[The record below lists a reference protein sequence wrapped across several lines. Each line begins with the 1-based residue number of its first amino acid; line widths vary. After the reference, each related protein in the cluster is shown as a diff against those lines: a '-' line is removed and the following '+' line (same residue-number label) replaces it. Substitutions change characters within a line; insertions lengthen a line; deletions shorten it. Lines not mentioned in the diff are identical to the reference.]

1 MLYFSPW
8 KTVLI
13 WLTVVVGLLF
23 ALPNFYSQGIRDRLP
38 QFLPNDTMTLGLDL
52 QGGVHL
58 QLKLDREELVA
69 NRLESVRDET
79 RRLLRAETIGYTGL
93 RGQGQTVSFTLRD
106 PAQRD
111 AARTALADL
120 VAPSSSGLL
129 TGGTLTEIDLTAGN
143 DGRFTLELTEADLD
157 FRMAGAVTQTVEV
170 LRGRI
175 DELGTTEPIIQ
186 RQGTDRIIVQVP
198 GLDDPQR
205 LKDIIGTTARL
216 TFQME
221 DVENAVEDVLGGT
234 PPIGTEVAFSTEDPP
249 IPYLL
254 ETREIVSGENL
265 EDAQAGFDQVT
276 SEPIVTFRFDGT
288 GAQRFGRAT
297 QENVGRRFAIV
308 LDDAVISAPVI
319 REPILGG
326 SGQISG
332 NFTVEGANDLAILL
346 RAGALPLTPTFV
358 EERTVGPSLGAD
370 SIAAGE
376 IAGIVGAIAVLVFM
390 VLAYG
395 KLGVIAN
402 LALAINITL
411 VIAALSALGA
421 TLTLPGIAGI
431 VLTVGMA
438 VDSNVLI
445 FERIRE
451 ERIGGRSLIQA
462 IDAGFSRALTTIVD
476 ANVTTLIAAIILF
489 YLGSGPIR
497 GFAVTLAIGIIT
509 TVFTAFILTRWMVAF
524 WLRQTKPKEL
534 PQGLVKF
541 LRPDHKIKF
550 MWLRRMSFS
559 ASAAAIIASVAL
571 FATVSMNLGI
581 DFKGGSLIEVQAKA
595 ETADTGAIR
604 LALND
609 LNLGDVQVQEFGTP
623 RDVLIRVESQGGG
636 DNAEQTVITLV
647 RDALDTNYDVRR
659 VEVVGP
665 TVSGELA
672 TAGTIAVLAALAA
685 ILIYIWLRFEW
696 QFALGA
702 IIATTHDVILTIGM
716 FVITGLEFNLSS
728 IAAILTIVG
737 YSLNDTVVVYDRVR
751 ENLRRYKKLE
761 LADLLDMSM
770 NQTLPRTIL
779 TSVTTLLALFALF
792 IFGGEVLRSFVSAM
806 IFGVIIG
813 TYSSIFIAAPV
824 LIMFRLR
831 PDALSRGDDDVA
843 KEKAATANTAPINFG
858 DG

>member
-1 MLYFSPW
+1 
-8 KTVLI
+8 
-13 WLTVVVGLLF
+13 
-23 ALPNFYSQGIRDRLP
+23 
-38 QFLPNDTMTLGLDL
+38 
-52 QGGVHL
+52 
-58 QLKLDREELVA
+58 
-69 NRLESVRDET
+69 
-79 RRLLRAETIGYTGL
+79 
-93 RGQGQTVSFTLRD
+93 
-106 PAQRD
+106 
-111 AARTALADL
+111 
-120 VAPSSSGLL
+120 
-129 TGGTLTEIDLTAGN
+129 
-143 DGRFTLELTEADLD
+143 
-157 FRMAGAVTQTVEV
+157 
-170 LRGRI
+170 
-175 DELGTTEPIIQ
+175 Q

-216 TFQME
+216 TFQMV
-221 DVENAVEDVLGGT
+221 DGENSVEDALSGR
-234 PPIGTEVAFSTEDPP
+234 PPVGTEVAFSTDDPP

-254 ETREIVSGENL
+254 ETREIVTGENL

-276 SEPIVTFRFDGT
+276 SEPIVTFRFDGS

-297 QENVGRRFAIV
+297 QENVGRPFAIV
-308 LDDAVISAPVI
+308 LDDQVISAPVI

-346 RAGALPLTPTFV
+346 RAGALPLKPTFV

-376 IAGIVGAIAVLVFM
+376 IAGVVGAIAVLVFM
-390 VLAYG
+390 FAAYG
-395 KLGVIAN
+395 FLGIIAN
-402 LALAINITL
+402 LALAINIVL
-411 VIAALSALGA
+411 VVAALSALGA

-451 ERIGGRSLIQA
+451 ERIGGRSLIQS

-524 WLRQTKPKEL
+524 WVRRSKPKEL
-534 PQGLVKF
+534 PQGFVRM

-550 MWLRRMSFS
+550 MWLRRASFS
-559 ASAAAIIASVAL
+559 LSSALIVMSVVL
-571 FATVSMNLGI
+571 FATISMNLGI
-581 DFKGGSLIEVQAKA
+581 DFKGGSLIEVQSKT
-595 ETADTGAIR
+595 ETADPGAIR

-623 RDVLIRVESQGGG
+623 RDVLIRVESQGAG
-636 DNAEQTVITLV
+636 DNAEQTVITNV
-647 RDALDTNYDVRR
+647 RSALETNYDVRR

-672 TAGTIAVLAALAA
+672 TAGTIAVLAALGA
-685 ILIYIWLRFEW
+685 ILVYIWLRFEW

-702 IIATTHDVILTIGM
+702 IIATTHDVLLTIGM

-751 ENLRRYKKLE
+751 ENLRRYKKMD

-806 IFGVIIG
+806 IFGVVIG

-824 LIMFRLR
+824 LIMFKLR
-831 PDALSRGDDDVA
+831 AEAMSRDDDDA
-843 KEKAATANTAPINFG
+843 TKEKAATANTMPVDLG
-858 DG
+858 QG